1 VKSVLVCSL
10 YIYIYIYEIHD
21 LETRTSMAKTWTS
34 LQRVS

>member
-10 YIYIYIYEIHD
+10 YIYIYEIHD